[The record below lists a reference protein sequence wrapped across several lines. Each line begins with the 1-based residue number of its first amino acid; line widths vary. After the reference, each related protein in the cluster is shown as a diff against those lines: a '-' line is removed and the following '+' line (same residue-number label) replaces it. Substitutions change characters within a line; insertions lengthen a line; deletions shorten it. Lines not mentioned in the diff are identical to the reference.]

1 MTVTIRKF
9 PIHRN
14 AFIFGKVTTRTIL
27 FSALLILLLNVPGY
41 STIRYVKAGNSTPVA
56 PYTTWATASDSI
68 QKVVDI
74 CLSGD
79 TILIGTGVYTEL
91 VVSNSIGRYLT
102 IVGVDVDS
110 CIIDI
115 SSYSSGIP
123 PNPIY
128 TRAFSVKDHLTMR
141 NLTFKTIMGTSEHS
155 GVILVDNNNSVT
167 ECFISNLKF
176 IGNFSK
182 ALAAGKITGKI
193 EDCYFYGSSLAIQ
206 LSFGHWLDFVK
217 VQNNLFQSSEVGI
230 KADYAVIRNNWL
242 LKLRYEG
249 FDFANYFV
257 ATRVYAHNNLLSTSS
272 SLAKN
277 GILHCELGEIK
288 NNVISGFEYG
298 IEPYP
303 GTIIRNNVIMNSW
316 RSAIK
321 ISLSSFHA
329 DINYNLFFNN
339 PQISSDLSRFNP
351 DTTIYYTADPM
362 FENQDSNNY
371 LLQMFSPLINAGDPN
386 ILDVDGSRSDVG
398 LYGGPY
404 GQSYEYKDLPPKK
417 PWFTFATSPP
427 TPLPEGEGSTD
438 RVSELHWRGGTEADF
453 NSFSL
458 YRSRDPLFSP
468 NDNNKIYSGIDTLF
482 TDSLLEPTGSYS
494 YKLTAKDNQGNV
506 SKLDSVTVV
515 LTGISAE
522 EESQTPERIYL
533 YQNYP
538 NPFNPSTKIKFSL
551 TEESEVILRVYDVN
565 GELVAILQNGWLP
578 VGEYER
584 EFSPTTIG
592 TIKDIAS
599 GVYFYNLL
607 VRDKN
612 LIPLFVKTEKMMFL
626 K

>member
-1 MTVTIRKF
+1 MTVTKPIA
-9 PIHRN
+9 PIHRSEIIIRSEP
-14 AFIFGKVTTRTIL
+14 F
-27 FSALLILLLNVPGY
+27 LLLVFLFLFLSLPGY
-41 STIRYVKAGNSTPVA
+41 STIRYVKAGNSTPTY
-56 PYTTWATASDSI
+56 PYTSWATASDSI

-91 VVSNSIGRYLT
+91 VVSNSVGRYLT

-110 CIIDI
+110 CVIDL

-128 TRAFSVKDHLTMR
+128 STAFTLKDHLTMR
-141 NLTFKTIMGTSEHS
+141 NLTFKTTIGTTEHF
-155 GVILVDNNNSVT
+155 GLRFLDDLYSVT
-167 ECFISNLKF
+167 KCSISNLKF
-176 IGNFSK
+176 IGNFKRAISSFK
-182 ALAAGKITGKI
+182 MTGKI
-193 EDCYFYGSSLAIQ
+193 EDCYFYQSGRAIQ
-206 LSFGHWLDFVK
+206 VSDRHDLEPVII
-217 VQNNLFQSSEVGI
+217 QNNLFHKCIEGV
-230 KADYAVIRNNWL
+230 KADWAIIRNNWL
-242 LKLRYEG
+242 MELRSNG
-249 FDFANYFV
+249 FDFSNLFF
-257 ATRVYAHNNLLSTSS
+257 ATKVYAYNNLLSTSS
-272 SLAKN
+272 SLAWI
-277 GILHCELGEIK
+277 GIWHCELGEIT
-288 NNVISGFEYG
+288 NNIISGFEYG

-303 GTIIRNNVIMNSW
+303 GATIRNNVIKDSW
-316 RSAIK
+316 VSAIK
-321 ISLSSFHA
+321 VGQSEFNA
-329 DINYNLFFNN
+329 DINYNSFYNN
-339 PQISSDLSRFNP
+339 PQISNNLSRYNP

-362 FENQDSNNY
+362 FENQDSNNF
-371 LLQMFSPLINAGDPN
+371 LLQMFSPLIDAGNPN

-404 GQSYEYKDLPPKK
+404 GHGYIYKDLAPKK
-417 PWFTFATSPP
+417 PKFT
-427 TPLPEGEGSTD
+427 L
-438 RVSELHWRGGTEADF
+438 VSKQNGKDKFKWRGGTEADF

-458 YRSRDPLFSP
+458 YRNRDPQFIP
-468 NDNNKIYSGIDTLF
+468 DDNNKIFSGVDTLF
-482 TDSLLEPTGSYS
+482 TDSLADPTGSYS
-494 YKLTAKDNQGNV
+494 YKLTARDNQGNV

-515 LTGISAE
+515 ITGISAE

-565 GELVAILQNGWLP
+565 GELVAMLQNGWLP
-578 VGEYER
+578 AGEYER
-584 EFSPTTIG
+584 EFSPATIG

>member
-1 MTVTIRKF
+1 MIIAKRKF

-41 STIRYVKAGNSTPVA
+41 STIRYVKAGNPTPVA

-91 VVSNSIGRYLT
+91 VVSNSVGRYLT

-110 CIIDI
+110 CVIDL

-128 TRAFSVKDHLTMR
+128 STAFTLKDHLTMR
-141 NLTFKTIMGTSEHS
+141 NLTFKTTIGTTEHF
-155 GVILVDNNNSVT
+155 GLRFLDDLYSVT
-167 ECFISNLKF
+167 KCSISNLKF
-176 IGNFSK
+176 IGNFKRAISSFK
-182 ALAAGKITGKI
+182 MTGKI
-193 EDCYFYGSSLAIQ
+193 EDCYFYQSGRAIQ
-206 LSFGHWLDFVK
+206 VSDRHDLEPVII
-217 VQNNLFQSSEVGI
+217 QNNLFHKCIEGV
-230 KADYAVIRNNWL
+230 KADWAIIRNNWL
-242 LKLRYEG
+242 MELRSNG
-249 FDFANYFV
+249 FDFSNLFF
-257 ATRVYAHNNLLSTSS
+257 ATKVYAYNNLLSTSS
-272 SLAKN
+272 SLAWI
-277 GILHCELGEIK
+277 GIWHCELGEIT
-288 NNVISGFEYG
+288 NNIISGFEHG

-303 GTIIRNNVIMNSW
+303 GATIRNNVIKDSW
-316 RSAIK
+316 VSAIK
-321 ISLSSFHA
+321 VGQSEFNA
-329 DINYNLFFNN
+329 DINYNSFYNN
-339 PQISSDLSRFNP
+339 PQISNNLSRYNP

-362 FENQDSNNY
+362 FENQDSNNF
-371 LLQMFSPLINAGDPN
+371 LLQMFSPLIDAGNPN

-404 GQSYEYKDLPPKK
+404 GHGYIYKDLAPKK
-417 PWFTFATSPP
+417 PKFT
-427 TPLPEGEGSTD
+427 L
-438 RVSELHWRGGTEADF
+438 VSKQNGKVKFKWRGGTEADF

-458 YRSRDPLFSP
+458 YRNRDPQFIP
-468 NDNNKIYSGIDTLF
+468 DDNNKIFSGVDTLF
-482 TDSLLEPTGSYS
+482 TDSLADPTGSYS
-494 YKLTAKDNQGNV
+494 YKLTARDNQGNV

-515 LTGISAE
+515 ITGISAE

-565 GELVAILQNGWLP
+565 GELVTMLQSGWLP
-578 VGEYER
+578 AGEYER
-584 EFSPTTIG
+584 EFSPATIG